1 MTYCIV
7 DYETGTITVPDLKNL
22 KAAWKT
28 YGGPFCMVRRFI
40 VEKQLTAS
48 QLRRLPEALRARL
61 HSPDGSV
68 EWLEHLY
75 RLEDPRN

>member
-1 MTYCIV
+1 MTFCKI
-7 DYETGTITVPDLKNL
+7 DREMATIEVPDLRNL

-40 VEKQLTAS
+40 VGKKLTDS